1 MTTFA
6 SETEHAVS
14 ILDTLPYGLIAM
26 GIFALLAW
34 ITYSYRNVA
43 NRHDHKD
50 SGSKGH

>member
-1 MTTFA
+1 MRFLA
-6 SETEHAVS
+6 AEAEHAVS
-14 ILDTLPYGLIAM
+14 IIDTLPYGLIAM

-34 ITYSYRNVA
+34 ITYSYRDVA